1 MSSAIRGALIFL
13 ITLSAI
19 IVWLPF
25 SRSWMDGDSYV
36 WGLPILGLDL
46 SGRGLGGAYW
56 VLPPL
61 VALPGVSLWAGW
73 RGSRR
78 IFGVLSGLWFM
89 IWFVSVVV
97 MRSTDG
103 PIMFYGDTLDVA
115 YDISAMAMA
124 ISGTGLMASFV
135 MIRAPSLTPRA
146 CNGPRST
153 RRSEYSWQRS
163 TRLCGACWSM
173 ASRMGRA
180 TSMACWRCWRCRC
193 WSIWHS
199 CAGEEAPNRAIP
211 APGPG
216 E

>member
-61 VALPGVSLWAGW
+61 VVLAGVSLWAGW

-97 MRSTDG
+97 MRITDG

-135 MIRAPSLTPRA
+135 MIRAPELDATGLQWAPLNTTFGIFLA
-146 CNGPRST
+146 ALYAVVWGLLVNGEPNGQSDQYGVLALLAMPLLVNLAFMR
-153 RRSEYSWQRS
+153 
-163 TRLCGACWSM
+163 
-173 ASRMGRA
+173 
-180 TSMACWRCWRCRC
+180 WRG
-193 WSIWHS
+193 S
-199 CAGEEAPNRAIP
+199 AE
-211 APGPG
+211 
-216 E
+216 

>member
-61 VALPGVSLWAGW
+61 VALAGVSLWAGW

-97 MRSTDG
+97 MRITDG

-124 ISGTGLMASFV
+124 ITGTGLMASFV
-135 MIRAPSLTPRA
+135 MIRAPELDATGLQWAPLNTTFGIFLA
-146 CNGPRST
+146 ALYAVVWGLLVNGEPNGQSDQYGVLALLAMPVLVNLAFMR
-153 RRSEYSWQRS
+153 
-163 TRLCGACWSM
+163 
-173 ASRMGRA
+173 
-180 TSMACWRCWRCRC
+180 WRG
-193 WSIWHS
+193 S
-199 CAGEEAPNRAIP
+199 AE
-211 APGPG
+211 
-216 E
+216 

>member
-1 MSSAIRGALIFL
+1 MTMSSAIRATLIFL

-61 VALPGVSLWAGW
+61 VTLAGVSLWAGW

-89 IWFVSVVV
+89 IWFISVVV
-97 MRSTDG
+97 MRITNG

-115 YDISAMAMA
+115 YDISSIGMA
-124 ISGTGLMASFV
+124 ITGGGLMASFV
-135 MIRAPSLTPRA
+135 MIRAPELDASGLQWAPLNTTFSLFLLA
-146 CNGPRST
+146 LYAVVWGLLVNGEPNGQTDQYGVLALLSMPILANLALT
-153 RRSEYSWQRS
+153 RWRR
-163 TRLCGACWSM
+163 GA
-173 ASRMGRA
+173 
-180 TSMACWRCWRCRC
+180 
-193 WSIWHS
+193 
-199 CAGEEAPNRAIP
+199 E
-211 APGPG
+211 
-216 E
+216 

>member
-61 VALPGVSLWAGW
+61 VALAGVSLWAGW

-97 MRSTDG
+97 MRITDG

-115 YDISAMAMA
+115 YDISAMAVA
-124 ISGTGLMASFV
+124 ITGTGLMASFV
-135 MIRAPSLTPRA
+135 MIRAPELDATGLQWAPLNTTFGIFLA
-146 CNGPRST
+146 ALYAVVWGLLVNGEPNGQSDQYGVLALLAMPVLVNLAFMR
-153 RRSEYSWQRS
+153 
-163 TRLCGACWSM
+163 
-173 ASRMGRA
+173 
-180 TSMACWRCWRCRC
+180 WRG
-193 WSIWHS
+193 S
-199 CAGEEAPNRAIP
+199 AE
-211 APGPG
+211 
-216 E
+216 

>member
-1 MSSAIRGALIFL
+1 MSSAIRATLIFL

-61 VALPGVSLWAGW
+61 VALAGVSLWAGW
-73 RGSRR
+73 RGPRR

-97 MRSTDG
+97 MRIANG
-103 PIMFYGDTLDVA
+103 PIMFHGDTLDVA
-115 YDISAMAMA
+115 YDISGIAMVVTG
-124 ISGTGLMASFV
+124 SGLLASLM
-135 MIRAPSLTPRA
+135 MIRAPERDATGLQWAPLNTTFGLFLLA
-146 CNGPRST
+146 LYAIVWGLLVNGEPDGQTDQFGVLALLAMPLLANLALMRW
-153 RRSEYSWQRS
+153 RRS
-163 TRLCGACWSM
+163 AD
-173 ASRMGRA
+173 
-180 TSMACWRCWRCRC
+180 
-193 WSIWHS
+193 
-199 CAGEEAPNRAIP
+199 
-211 APGPG
+211 
-216 E
+216 

>member
-1 MSSAIRGALIFL
+1 
-13 ITLSAI
+13 
-19 IVWLPF
+19 
-25 SRSWMDGDSYV
+25 MDGDSYV

-61 VALPGVSLWAGW
+61 VVLAGVSLWAGW

-97 MRSTDG
+97 MRITDG

-135 MIRAPSLTPRA
+135 MIRAPELDATGLQWAPLNTTFGIFLA
-146 CNGPRST
+146 ALYAVVWGLLVNGEPNGQSDQYGVLALLAMPVLVNLAFMR
-153 RRSEYSWQRS
+153 
-163 TRLCGACWSM
+163 
-173 ASRMGRA
+173 
-180 TSMACWRCWRCRC
+180 WRG
-193 WSIWHS
+193 S
-199 CAGEEAPNRAIP
+199 AE
-211 APGPG
+211 
-216 E
+216 

>member
-61 VALPGVSLWAGW
+61 VALAGVSLWAGW

-97 MRSTDG
+97 MRITDG

-135 MIRAPSLTPRA
+135 MIRAPELDATGLQWAPLNTTFGIFLA
-146 CNGPRST
+146 ALYAVVWGLLVNGEPNGQSDQYGVLALLAMPVLVNLAFMR
-153 RRSEYSWQRS
+153 
-163 TRLCGACWSM
+163 
-173 ASRMGRA
+173 
-180 TSMACWRCWRCRC
+180 WRG
-193 WSIWHS
+193 S
-199 CAGEEAPNRAIP
+199 AE
-211 APGPG
+211 
-216 E
+216 

>member
-1 MSSAIRGALIFL
+1 MIMSSAIRGALIFL

-61 VALPGVSLWAGW
+61 VALAGVSLWAGW

-135 MIRAPSLTPRA
+135 MIRAPELDATGLQWAPLNTTFGIFLA
-146 CNGPRST
+146 ALYAVVWGLLVNGEPNGQSDQYGVLALLAMPVLVNLAFMR
-153 RRSEYSWQRS
+153 
-163 TRLCGACWSM
+163 
-173 ASRMGRA
+173 
-180 TSMACWRCWRCRC
+180 WRG
-193 WSIWHS
+193 S
-199 CAGEEAPNRAIP
+199 AE
-211 APGPG
+211 
-216 E
+216 

>member
-61 VALPGVSLWAGW
+61 VALAGVSLWAGW

-135 MIRAPSLTPRA
+135 MIRAPELDATGLQWAPLNTTFGIFLA
-146 CNGPRST
+146 ALYAVVWGLLVNGEPNGQSDQYGVLALLAMPVLVNLAFMR
-153 RRSEYSWQRS
+153 
-163 TRLCGACWSM
+163 
-173 ASRMGRA
+173 
-180 TSMACWRCWRCRC
+180 WRG
-193 WSIWHS
+193 S
-199 CAGEEAPNRAIP
+199 AE
-211 APGPG
+211 
-216 E
+216 